1 MNRKKLTGQ
10 TISIIILAVLLLLSI
25 GFGVVY
31 AYYSAKSS
39 AISGKIVMANL
50 NISIESGIGASGKSE
65 IVISNSTNIMPN
77 QQLENTP
84 LLVHNSSSVPIY
96 LVVVYKIQAF
106 DTNNEEINDPLNYPV
121 LDIGCEFI
129 NPTTKSS
136 QPGGESIWTDF
147 VFTYEKDDTISNY
160 RCFVS
165 SPIATDTET
174 VTVIEENKLR
184 ISRYMGNE
192 YQKSTIYF
200 TFQAYAIGCDSFN
213 ADFPDGTTIETKCQK
228 IVSAIYEAHNM
239 KFLNV

>member
-1 MNRKKLTGQ
+1 MNRKKFTGQ

-39 AISGKIVMANL
+39 SISGKIVMANL

-65 IVISNSTNIMPN
+65 IVISNSTDIMPN

-84 LLVHNSSSVPIY
+84 LLVHNASSVPIY
-96 LVVVYKIQAF
+96 LVVVYEIKAYDSNNIKI
-106 DTNNEEINDPLNYPV
+106 DDPLNYPV
-121 LDIGCEFI
+121 IDIGCQFI
-129 NPTTKSS
+129 NPTAQTS
-136 QPGGESIWTDF
+136 QPGKESIWTDF
-147 VFTYEKDDTISNY
+147 VFTYEKGGTTSNY

-174 VTVIEENKLR
+174 VTVIEENKLK
-184 ISRYMGNE
+184 ISRHMGNE

-213 ADFPDGTTIETKCQK
+213 ADFTPETTIEAKCQK